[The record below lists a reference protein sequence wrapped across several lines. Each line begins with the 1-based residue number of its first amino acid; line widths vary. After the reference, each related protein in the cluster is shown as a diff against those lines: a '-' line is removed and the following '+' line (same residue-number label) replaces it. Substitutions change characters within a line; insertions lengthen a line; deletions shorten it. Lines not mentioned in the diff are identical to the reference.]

1 MSPGPRPSAQS
12 PDTRAV
18 RPERSDTPERRPRGR
33 RGGTLES
40 GLDIIETLATCG
52 APGLGVTE
60 LARRLESDKGNVH
73 RLLQVLALRG
83 YVQQDAETRRWTVTV
98 QVVSLARGVLQS
110 LNVRTLAESEL
121 GALVSTTG
129 EASHLAVR
137 TRSGGTYVAQE
148 RPYGRVSVETEIGSS
163 PLLHA
168 TATGKALLAW
178 LDNPDWRDLVRSP
191 LLRCTA
197 RTITSLG
204 DLDRELAAVRARGFA
219 IDDEEFQADVR
230 CVAAPI
236 LDHGGVV
243 VASLGVSCPADR
255 LTRKRLPE
263 LGETVRAAADRV
275 TRALGGVPAT
285 QAPPRWGSGKTP
297 NHRRGDPSTT

>member
-1 MSPGPRPSAQS
+1 
-12 PDTRAV
+12 
-18 RPERSDTPERRPRGR
+18 
-33 RGGTLES
+33 
-40 GLDIIETLATCG
+40 
-52 APGLGVTE
+52 
-60 LARRLESDKGNVH
+60 
-73 RLLQVLALRG
+73 
-83 YVQQDAETRRWTVTV
+83 VQQDAETRRWTVTV
-98 QVVSLARGVLQS
+98 QVVALARGVLQS
-110 LNVRTLAESEL
+110 LDVRTLAGSEL

-137 TRSGGTYVAQE
+137 TRSGGIYVAQE

-178 LDNPDWRDLVRSP
+178 LDNPDWRELVRSP

-197 RTITSLG
+197 RTITTRSE
-204 DLDRELAAVRARGFA
+204 LDRELAAVRARGFA

-236 LDHGGVV
+236 IDHGGLV

-255 LTRKRLPE
+255 LTRKRLAE

-285 QAPPRWGSGKTP
+285 QRSL
-297 NHRRGDPSTT
+297 RRGSVGALDHRHGDPRSE

>member
-1 MSPGPRPSAQS
+1 MSPRPRASAL
-12 PDTRAV
+12 PPGAPAA
-18 RPERSDTPERRPRGR
+18 RPKRSDVPERRPGSR

-52 APGLGVTE
+52 ADGLGVTD
-60 LARRLESDKGNVH
+60 LARQLEFDKGNVY
-73 RLLQVLALRG
+73 RLLQVLAQRG

-98 QVVSLARGVLQS
+98 QLVALARGVLRS
-110 LNVRTLAESEL
+110 LDVRTLAESEM

-137 TRSGGTYVAQE
+137 TRRGGIYVAQE
-148 RPYGRVSVETEIGSS
+148 RPYGRVSVETEIGST

-178 LDNPDWRDLVRSP
+178 LDHPDWRDLVRSP
-191 LLRCTA
+191 LLRCTE
-197 RTITSLG
+197 RTITTLS

-219 IDDEEFQADVR
+219 IDDGEFQADVR

-263 LGETVRAAADRV
+263 LGETVHAAADRV

-285 QAPPRWGSGKTP
+285 QAPPRRGSGRAL
-297 NHRRGDPSTT
+297 NHRQGDPCPT